1 MKQRYENN
9 IHPFITMMDRI
20 SDIVLILE
28 VIPGPEFIYEFINE
42 RGKQILGLD
51 ETILGRRFEDIYTPE
66 RADYIRDKYMEVMTT
81 KQHAQFELVGEGGWI
96 GETTLNPILNEEN
109 DITHV
114 LSITRDVTDRK
125 SLEDD
130 LAKTSAELGLVW
142 DHASDAIFFMNE
154 DGSIYRVNR
163 AFEEMLGYKE
173 KEIKGVLIP
182 PFFTGHHQEKHE
194 AFLAR
199 LFDGQSFEN
208 MERQRKRKDGS
219 IIEVLASYRP
229 VKLNNRSYAIVM
241 YKDIT
246 HLKEVEKQAR
256 EREERFKSL
265 FDANPDIIWAIDKTG
280 RVENVNGAVTD
291 VLGYTKEEMLQ
302 LDRKHLMN
310 YTEEQKIRYEDVVK
324 RTLKGESVEY
334 TADMFHK
341 KGNKVELKIKTL
353 PIRVNGETIGIYEV
367 GQDMTQRNR
376 AERAL
381 KKMAFTDSLTGLPN
395 RRHITE
401 KIDEIIAD
409 AKENQREFAILYID
423 MDHFKEINDSFGHDA
438 GDDLLKLFA
447 NRIRNEMNEDQLVA
461 RLGGDEFLVL
471 LPEIS
476 GEADAVNKA
485 GEVLNVLSKP
495 YRISGQQLD
504 VTSSMGISIYPRH
517 GKNKRELIKQADE
530 ALYSAKDNGKN
541 MLRLYG
547 K

>member
-42 RGKQILGLD
+42 QGKDILGLN
-51 ETILGRRFEDIYTPE
+51 ETILGRSFEDIYDPE
-66 RADYIRDKYMEVMTT
+66 HAAFIKEKYLEILHT
-81 KQHAQFELVGEGGWI
+81 KSHTHFELLGEDSWI
-96 GETTLNPILNEEN
+96 GETTLNPILNE
-109 DITHV
+109 DGDVTHV
-114 LSITRDVTDRK
+114 LSITRDMTERK
-125 SLEDD
+125 TLEDD

-173 KEIKGVLIP
+173 EEIKGVMIP
-182 PFFTGHHQEKHE
+182 PFFTAHHQEKHE
-194 AFLAR
+194 AFLSS
-199 LFDGQSFEN
+199 LFGGKAYEN

-265 FDANPDIIWAIDKTG
+265 FDANPDIIWAIDKKG

-291 VLGYTKEEMLQ
+291 ILGYTKEEMLQ
-302 LDRKHLMN
+302 LGRKHLMN
-310 YTEEQKIRYEDVVK
+310 YTDEQRIRYEDVVK

-334 TADMFHK
+334 MTDMFHK

-409 AKENQREFAILYID
+409 AKENHREFAILYID

-471 LPEIS
+471 LPNITD
-476 GEADAVNKA
+476 EADAVNKA
-485 GEVLNVLSKP
+485 GEVLSALSKP

-517 GKNKRELIKQADE
+517 GKNKRELMKQADE

>member
-1 MKQRYENN
+1 MKQKYENS
-9 IHPFITMMDRI
+9 IYPFITMMDRI

-28 VIPGPEFIYEFINE
+28 VLPGPEFIYEFINE
-42 RGKQILGLD
+42 QGKKKLGLD
-51 ETILGRRFEDIYTPE
+51 EAILGRSFEDIYIPE
-66 RADYIRDKYMEVMTT
+66 RADYIRGKYIEVINT
-81 KQHAQFELVGEGGWI
+81 KLHTQFELVGEDGWI
-96 GETTLNPILNEEN
+96 GETTLNPILNEHYEVS
-109 DITHV
+109 HV

-125 SLEDD
+125 LLEEN
-130 LAKTSAELGLVW
+130 LAETSAELGLVW

-163 AFEEMLGYKE
+163 AFEEMLGYSE
-173 KEIKGVLIP
+173 DEIQGVLIP
-182 PFFTGHHQEKHE
+182 PFFTGHNQEKHE
-194 AFLAR
+194 AFLAK
-199 LFDGQSFEN
+199 LFSGHAFEN
-208 MERQRKRKDGS
+208 MKRQRVCKDGRV
-219 IIEVLASYRP
+219 IDVLASYRP
-229 VKLNNRSYAIVM
+229 VKLNQSSYAIVM
-241 YKDIT
+241 YKDVT
-246 HLKEVEKQAR
+246 QLKEIEREVK
-256 EREERFKSL
+256 EREERFRSL
-265 FDANPDIIWAIDKTG
+265 FDENPDMIWAIDKNG
-280 RVENVNGAVTD
+280 HVEDVNGAVTD
-291 VLGYTKEEMLQ
+291 ILGYTKEEILQ
-302 LDRKHLMN
+302 MDTHLLSCHIDSRSVQ
-310 YTEEQKIRYEDVVK
+310 YEEAVHK
-324 RTLKGESVEY
+324 TLKGESVEY
-334 TADMFHK
+334 TAEVSHK

-409 AKENQREFAILYID
+409 AKENQRQFALLYID

-447 NRIRNEMNEDQLVA
+447 NRIRNEMNENQLVA

-471 LPEIS
+471 LPDIS
-476 GEADAVNKA
+476 DDADALKKA
-485 GEVLNVLSKP
+485 GEVLNTLSKP